1 MKNPIKTILPVLLMA
16 VFIVATTSGFAQDPP
31 PPPNGGHGM
40 GGSQPP
46 GGGAPIGEGIF
57 ILTLLG
63 AAYGGKKWFTNKKN
77 DRIKSV

>member
-1 MKNPIKTILPVLLMA
+1 MKNFLKSILPALLMA
-16 VFIVATTSGFAQDPP
+16 VFVVTTISGFAQDPP
-31 PPPNGGHGM
+31 PPPSGGHGM
-40 GGSQPP
+40 GGTQPP

-57 ILTLLG
+57 ILTILG